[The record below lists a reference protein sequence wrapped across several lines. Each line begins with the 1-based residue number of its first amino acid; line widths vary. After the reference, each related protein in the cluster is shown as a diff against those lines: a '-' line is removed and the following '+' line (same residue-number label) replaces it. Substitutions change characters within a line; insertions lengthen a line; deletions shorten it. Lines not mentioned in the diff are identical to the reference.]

1 MLNMLYLLPKLPLIQ
16 QEVFF
21 FLALTSS
28 QLLIAMAVGKQ
39 HPHLL
44 EALELE
50 VVSMVMRPT

>member
-16 QEVFF
+16 QEVF

>member
-16 QEVFF
+16 QEFF

-28 QLLIAMAVGKQ
+28 QLLIAMAVGKR